1 MHKKILIIDDD
12 PAIRKSFTLS
22 LEDLH
27 YETQTVPSGEQGI
40 EAIKKRPYD
49 LIYLDLKMPGLN
61 GVETLRRIREIDD
74 KVPIYIITAFH
85 GEFFHELRQAQ
96 RDGIS
101 FDLLRKPISL
111 DEIAAISHSL
121 LSGAILSQESELS

>member
-1 MHKKILIIDDD
+1 MQKKILIIDDD
-12 PAIRKSFTLS
+12 PAIRKSFALS

-27 YETQTVPSGEQGI
+27 YETQTVSSGEHGI
-40 EAIKKRPYD
+40 AAVSQQPYH

-61 GVETLRRIREIDD
+61 GVETLLRIREIDD

-96 RDGIS
+96 QDGIS